1 MSAEWRGPMTI
12 EALRRL
18 TPDEVRTAIAQFNP
32 RYVHDWS
39 SWIATPPKRR
49 PVMFGQILRNW
60 QATRPNPMRRAAN
73 EAEHPRPY
81 LDDLLEMAT
90 APVAALAGLGLS
102 WVNVRTPEQTAAL
115 SSLWEIFA
123 TLPSQGR
130 ATCVGITK
138 AVLLATD
145 GQIGPALDSQV
156 QGRLRVKPPTDANG
170 WLQLLDDVGA
180 DIRAFERQHGP
191 LYRVVQPEFS
201 NVADGRLYD
210 MIFGPKSKT

>member
-1 MSAEWRGPMTI
+1 
-12 EALRRL
+12 
-18 TPDEVRTAIAQFNP
+18 
-32 RYVHDWS
+32 
-39 SWIATPPKRR
+39 
-49 PVMFGQILRNW
+49 
-60 QATRPNPMRRAAN
+60 
-73 EAEHPRPY
+73 
-81 LDDLLEMAT
+81 MAT

-123 TLPSQGR
+123 ALPSRGR

-156 QGRLRVKPPTDANG
+156 QRRLSVKPPAHAEA
-170 WLQLLDDVGA
+170 WFYILDDVGA

-191 LYRVVQPEFS
+191 LYRVVQREFQEL
-201 NVADGRLYD
+201 ADGRLYD
-210 MIFGPKSKT
+210 MIFGPRSNA